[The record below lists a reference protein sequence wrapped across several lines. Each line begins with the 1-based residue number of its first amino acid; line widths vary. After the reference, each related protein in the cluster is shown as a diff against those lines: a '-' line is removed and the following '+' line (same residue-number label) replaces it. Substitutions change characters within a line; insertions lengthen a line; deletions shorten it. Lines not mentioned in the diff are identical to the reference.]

1 MYVFRLT
8 QLKEHCVLC
17 VFGGTCVGLLCSI
30 CTVYIKYKVY
40 QVEGTAVQAVDIT
53 IGVKIII
60 QNCGI
65 ILK

>member
-1 MYVFRLT
+1 MFS
-8 QLKEHCVLC
+8 
-17 VFGGTCVGLLCSI
+17 GTCIGLLHSS

-40 QVEGTAVQAVDIT
+40 QVEGCAVQAVGT
-53 IGVKIII
+53 TVSVKIII